1 MTGLTG
7 REHVERR
14 AYTGGVASV
23 AYRVLLVAAA
33 AGLLWVQSWD
43 QAGRLLPWPLLL
55 PEPPVEQ
62 QQLLVLALVT
72 CGAALL
78 TLNFEGRQ
86 NVSLLVL
93 PVGLA
98 WWQLGG
104 QAAALVAGFG
114 ALFGNASRRGPALGS
129 VSGAARLLLATEVGA
144 AAASLARISDAGN
157 DGPAG
162 ILTAAALV
170 QAAAFTVGLSVT
182 DLALDWS
189 DRRLHPAGRAGSDPQ
204 ARTDLPFNLLLFP
217 LLVLFQA
224 IYLALGYERQGIML
238 GGLLAV
244 LLVVRT
250 YTNLRTLHGTLRRLH
265 DAVSEEREKL
275 DTLITHSGE
284 AIFTVDPELRVSTVN
299 PALVEL
305 LGLPQDAV
313 IGLACADVCHFED
326 EQGARLCPDRCPL
339 VAAQRQRSPVSMD
352 VIYQAPDQPPKNVL
366 LTYAAVTTWTGK
378 LRLGIGIARNITAQK
393 EAERLREDFVS
404 LVTHDLRSPLTSSMG
419 YLDLLKRLLARAP
432 VSVGLDLQKA
442 VEYVERIQ
450 GAERHVLRLVNNLL
464 DMARVERGE
473 IPDELGEVRLDTLI
487 GEVVDGIMPQA
498 TQKSISVT
506 VQVADALPSL
516 WTSELYAREILSNLV
531 SNAVKYT
538 PEEGGVTVR
547 ASAPPGAQSVQ
558 VDVQDTGYGMA
569 PDELDRLFGKF
580 FRSGRPEIRKERGTG
595 LGLALSKQMAA
606 QLGGDITV
614 ISTLGEGSTFT
625 LRLPVTQPPEQSGAP
640 DRVTVASQ

>member
-1 MTGLTG
+1 M
-7 REHVERR
+7 
-14 AYTGGVASV
+14 ASV
-23 AYRVLLVAAA
+23 AYRVLLIAAA
-33 AGLLWVQSWD
+33 AGLLWVQPWG
-43 QAGRLLPWPLLL
+43 QALGVLTWPIHI
-55 PEPPVEQ
+55 PTSQTEQ

-104 QAAALVAGFG
+104 HAASLVAGFG
-114 ALFGNASRRGPALGS
+114 ALFGNAARRGPALGS
-129 VSGAARLLLATEVGA
+129 ISGAARLLLATA
-144 AAASLARISDAGN
+144 AGTALASLTHLGDASSE
-157 DGPAG
+157 GPAG
-162 ILTAAALV
+162 ILTAAALG
-170 QAAAFTVGLSVT
+170 QAALFTAGFGIA
-182 DLALDWS
+182 DLTLDWP
-189 DRRLHPAGRAGSDPQ
+189 DRRLHPSGRAGTDTQ

-224 IYLALGYERQGIML
+224 IFLALGYERQGIML

-265 DAVSEEREKL
+265 EAVTEEREKL

-284 AIFTVDPELRVSTVN
+284 AIFTIDPDLRVSSAN

-305 LGLPQDAV
+305 LGIPRDAV
-313 IGLACADVCHFED
+313 IGHACADVCHFDD
-326 EQGARLCPDRCPL
+326 EHGERLCPDRCPL
-339 VAAQRQRSPVSMD
+339 MAAQRQRTPVSLD
-352 VIYQAPDQPPKNVL
+352 VVYQSLDHPPKNVL
-366 LTYAAVTTWTGK
+366 LTYAAVTTWSGK

-404 LVTHDLRSPLTSSMG
+404 LVTHDLRSPLTTSMG
-419 YLDLLKRLLARAP
+419 YLELLKRILLRAP
-432 VSVGLDLQKA
+432 VSAGLDLQKA
-442 VEYVERIQ
+442 ITYVERIE
-450 GAERHVLRLVNNLL
+450 GAESHLLRLVNNLL
-464 DMARVERGE
+464 DIARVERGE
-473 IPDELGEVRLDTLI
+473 LPDEVGDVRLETLI
-487 GEVVDGIMPQA
+487 GEVVDGITPQA
-498 TQKSISVT
+498 EQKSIAIT
-506 VQVADALPSL
+506 VQLPDVL
-516 WTSELYAREILSNLV
+516 PILNTSDLYVREILTNLM

-538 PEEGGVTVR
+538 PEKGHVTVR
-547 ASAPPGAQSVQ
+547 VSHPNAEQSIE

-595 LGLALSKQMAA
+595 LGLALSKQMAV

-614 ISTLGEGSTFT
+614 TSTLGEGSTFT
-625 LRLPVTQPPEQSGAP
+625 LHLPATRGTAP
-640 DRVTVASQ
+640 ATAQERVAIASQ

>member
-23 AYRVLLVAAA
+23 AYRVLLIAAA

-43 QAGRLLPWPLLL
+43 QAGRLLPWTLLL
-55 PEPPVEQ
+55 PEPLIEQ

-129 VSGAARLLLATEVGA
+129 VSGAARLLLATAVGA

-189 DRRLHPAGRAGSDPQ
+189 ERRLHPAGRAGSDPQ

-244 LLVVRT
+244 M
-250 YTNLRTLHGTLRRLH
+250 
-265 DAVSEEREKL
+265 
-275 DTLITHSGE
+275 
-284 AIFTVDPELRVSTVN
+284 
-299 PALVEL
+299 
-305 LGLPQDAV
+305 
-313 IGLACADVCHFED
+313 LAA
-326 EQGARLCPDRCPL
+326 
-339 VAAQRQRSPVSMD
+339 
-352 VIYQAPDQPPKNVL
+352 
-366 LTYAAVTTWTGK
+366 
-378 LRLGIGIARNITAQK
+378 
-393 EAERLREDFVS
+393 
-404 LVTHDLRSPLTSSMG
+404 
-419 YLDLLKRLLARAP
+419 
-432 VSVGLDLQKA
+432 
-442 VEYVERIQ
+442 
-450 GAERHVLRLVNNLL
+450 
-464 DMARVERGE
+464 
-473 IPDELGEVRLDTLI
+473 
-487 GEVVDGIMPQA
+487 
-498 TQKSISVT
+498 
-506 VQVADALPSL
+506 
-516 WTSELYAREILSNLV
+516 
-531 SNAVKYT
+531 
-538 PEEGGVTVR
+538 
-547 ASAPPGAQSVQ
+547 
-558 VDVQDTGYGMA
+558 
-569 PDELDRLFGKF
+569 
-580 FRSGRPEIRKERGTG
+580 
-595 LGLALSKQMAA
+595 
-606 QLGGDITV
+606 
-614 ISTLGEGSTFT
+614 
-625 LRLPVTQPPEQSGAP
+625 GAP
-640 DRVTVASQ
+640 GSRPT